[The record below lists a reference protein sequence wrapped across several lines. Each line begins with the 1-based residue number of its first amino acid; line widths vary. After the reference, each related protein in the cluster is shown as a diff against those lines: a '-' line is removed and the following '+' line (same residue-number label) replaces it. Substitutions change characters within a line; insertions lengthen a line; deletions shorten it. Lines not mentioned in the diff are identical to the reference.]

1 MLVEVYLLSIKQ
13 ICISEVNEQSEIVIK
28 QIFFFFYLFLISVL

>member
-1 MLVEVYLLSIKQ
+1 MLVKVYLLSIKQ

-28 QIFFFFYLFLISVL
+28 QIYFYLFLISVL

>member
-13 ICISEVNEQSEIVIK
+13 ICISEVNEQNEIVIK
-28 QIFFFFYLFLISVL
+28 QIYFYLFLISVL